1 MMFMI
6 IVDAAELGKTLGGKP
21 IAFMC
26 G

>member
-21 IAFMC
+21 IAFMW